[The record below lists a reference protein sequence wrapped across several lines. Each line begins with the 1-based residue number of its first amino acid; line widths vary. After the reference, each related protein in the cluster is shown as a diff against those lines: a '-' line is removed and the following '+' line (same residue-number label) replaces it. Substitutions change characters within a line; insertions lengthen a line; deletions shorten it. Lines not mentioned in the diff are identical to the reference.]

1 MSTQA
6 CAIWGE
12 DFTKYDFGAG
22 HPMAPVRLDLTM
34 RLADSLGV
42 LGSDRVRV
50 LTPGRYEG
58 FVGVVVKRGRT
69 RFHVRGRGTLLTV
82 PFDHVEAA

>member
-1 MSTQA
+1 MVVEGGA
-6 CAIWGE
+6 ARRE
-12 DFTKYDFGAG
+12 GAG
-22 HPMAPVRLDLTM
+22 ELVAI
-34 RLADSLGV
+34 G
-42 LGSDRVRV
+42 DRVRV